1 MNEVLNFVL
10 GLIVVILTGVIATF
24 FVIVNGARRIM
35 EIEEKKGE
43 VENEEI

>member
-1 MNEVLNFVL
+1 MSEVLGCVL
-10 GLIVVILTGVIATF
+10 GLVVVVLTGIMTAF
-24 FVIVNGARRIM
+24 FVLVNNARRIM